1 MLHFNGFLTQKIY
14 ITITKSFFLVICST
28 GLLLIFIWYILAIPG
43 DLETNYNGFMFFLIS
58 WYNYYEILQIYLISD
73 LNLIKEIY
81 FLNNSFEFISIN
93 YMIIY
98 GLFSILG
105 LSFSFKRLYSYLH
118 YHQFTRDR
126 IVNKLNTINFI
137 RNQNILRQTNQSTGS
152 RVWEKKSNKLNL

>member
-1 MLHFNGFLTQKIY
+1 MKIY